1 MLGSSAFYTVKRIV
15 LLLMG
20 SCIMAFN
27 INTFVQAGGLIPG
40 GFTGITLLVQ
50 QIGSRFGGVDIPFS
64 IVYIGLNLV
73 PAAICFKYVGKRFAL
88 YSALVFVAGGLLTD
102 WMHGMIA
109 MPGMVT
115 MPGMVIDFLQ
125 LHDTLLS
132 AVFGG
137 ILNAV
142 GISLCLYA
150 DATSGGTDFIA
161 IFISERYH
169 RESWNYIFAGNCVVL
184 GIAAWLFSVDKAL
197 YSIIFQF
204 ATTMGLSSLYHG
216 YQQKTLLIITDKPE
230 EVYNLIRETTNHS
243 VTSFKGYGFFGKA
256 ERTLLYSVV
265 GAYETAS
272 LIIAIKKVDGGAFIN
287 VLRTEQLNGRFYTRP
302 RD

>member
-1 MLGSSAFYTVKRIV
+1 MRGSSAFYTVKRIF
-15 LLLMG
+15 LLLLG
-20 SCIMAFN
+20 SFIMAFN
-27 INTFVQAGGLIPG
+27 INTFVRAGGLIPG
-40 GFTGITLLVQ
+40 GFTGITLLIQ
-50 QIGSRFGGVDIPFS
+50 QKGSRFVGVHIPFS
-64 IVYIGLNLV
+64 LVYIGLNLV
-73 PAAICFKYVGKRFAL
+73 PAAICFKYVGKKFAL
-88 YSALVFVAGGLLTD
+88 YSALVFVVSGLLTD
-102 WMHGMIA
+102 WM
-109 MPGMVT
+109 PGMF
-115 MPGMVIDFLQ
+115 IDFLQ

-169 RESWNYIFAGNCVVL
+169 RETWNYIFVGNCVIL
-184 GIAAWLFSVDKAL
+184 GIAAWLFTVDKAL
-197 YSIIFQF
+197 YSIIYQF

-216 YQQKTLLIITDKPE
+216 YQQKTLLIITDKPD
-230 EVYNLIRETTNHS
+230 EVYALINETTHHGA
-243 VTSFKGYGFFGKA
+243 TSFKGYGFFGKT

-265 GAYETAS
+265 SAYETAS
-272 LIIAIKKVDGGAFIN
+272 LITAIQKADSGAFVN